1 MPTKRKFMT
10 GALKEQ
16 LTSKSEEFRLLFFM
30 LQFLSPKKEDSPCW
44 NSGLIRKSRLLKINH
59 FNYYPLNLYWV
70 ISISTIA
77 FRYHFNVY
85 RNWGYFLICRYF
97 KLHFAQS
104 NPTGLL
110 YRLFTWVPIALLFA
124 LIFVKPC
131 LTC

>member
-1 MPTKRKFMT
+1 
-10 GALKEQ
+10 
-16 LTSKSEEFRLLFFM
+16 M

-110 YRLFTWVPIALLFA
+110 YRLFTWVPIALLFV
-124 LIFVKPC
+124 LIFVKTMPN
-131 LTC
+131 LLIWGVQGIAFMALAAFIFSPQSLFNK